1 MSANDAVL
9 KVLKESGEPMKAGDI
24 AEVSGLDKKEIDKA
38 IKALKDEGKIASPKR
53 CFYTAAE

>member
-1 MSANDAVL
+1 MSVNDAILTVL
-9 KVLKESGEPMKAGDI
+9 KTAGEPMKAGDI

-38 IKALKDEGKIASPKR
+38 IKSLKDEGKIISPKR